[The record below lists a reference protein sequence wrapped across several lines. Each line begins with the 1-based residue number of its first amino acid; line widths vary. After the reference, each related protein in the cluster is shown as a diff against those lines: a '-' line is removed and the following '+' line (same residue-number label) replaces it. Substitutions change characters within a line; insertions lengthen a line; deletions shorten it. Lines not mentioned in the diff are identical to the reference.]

1 MSEVDMTA
9 VNIDGYRTYLAERNG
24 EADLLNRRLDRR
36 EEFFTE
42 IESHPIRSERT
53 VDAEAFERGI
63 RSKRPANG
71 LSPELAFLLATAKL
85 NQAERFGVGLGETYG
100 LNSSADLP
108 PERVYLELEEHYH
121 TRLLAYVLD
130 IFGLPFR
137 VVPPSYVVR
146 QFVKI
151 NVSLPEGPSF
161 PFVGAAEMAGCVL
174 FDLVGQ
180 AGSRLFADEPEV
192 AERITVL
199 YNEILTDEI
208 GHVGYCAARCSD
220 RGRAIMR
227 GLYPVFARLIARQTP
242 EVFEVIEHRTLTD
255 RISGPFDFGVMT
267 DRLPTTTF
275 IAAYP

>member
-1 MSEVDMTA
+1 MTA

-53 VDAEAFERGI
+53 VDAEAFEHGL
-63 RSKRPANG
+63 RSKRPANS

-137 VVPPSYVVR
+137 VVPPSYVMR

-151 NVSLPEGPSF
+151 NVFLPEGPSF

-242 EVFEVIEHRTLTD
+242 EVFEVIEHRILTD
-255 RISGPFDFGVMT
+255 RISGPFDFGAMT
-267 DRLPTTTF
+267 DRMPTTTF